1 MKKIRIAFFI
11 VVFLI
16 TYGNSFAFAQV
27 ITSIDLINKAKSY
40 DGKTVIYRGEV
51 VGDIMLR
58 KDYAWI
64 NANDGKNAMGIWLK
78 KELVKDFRFL
88 GGYGYIGEVV
98 EVEGEFHRACP
109 EHGGDMDIH
118 AQTLTVGQQGSKI
131 IHSIKIW
138 KVKVAVSVLFIL
150 IILCLFRLFRKNN
163 IFC

>member
-1 MKKIRIAFFI
+1 MRKIRVSLFI
-11 VVFLI
+11 TAFLI
-16 TYGNSFAFAQV
+16 IHGNYFVFAQAV
-27 ITSIDLINKAKSY
+27 TSVDLINKAKNY
-40 DGKTVIYRGEV
+40 DGKTVTYSGEV
-51 VGDIMLR
+51 IGDIMLR
-58 KDYAWI
+58 KDYAWV
-64 NANDGKNAMGIWLK
+64 NVNDSKNAMGIWLK
-78 KELVKDFRFL
+78 KELIKDLRFL

-118 AQTLTVGQQGSKI
+118 ARTLIVEQRGSQA
-131 IHSIKIW
+131 IHPIKMG

>member
-1 MKKIRIAFFI
+1 MKKIRITFFI

-16 TYGNSFAFAQV
+16 TYGNIFAFAQV
-27 ITSIDLINKAKSY
+27 VTSMDLINKAKSY

-78 KELVKDFRFL
+78 KELVKDLRFL
-88 GGYGYIGEVV
+88 GSYSYLGDAV
-98 EVEGEFHRACP
+98 EAEGEFHRACP

-118 AQTLTVGQQGSKI
+118 AQTLIIGQQGSKI
-131 IHSIKIW
+131 IHQIKIG
-138 KVKVAVSVLFIL
+138 KVKVAASVLFIL
-150 IILCLFRLFRKNN
+150 IILCLLRLFRKE
-163 IFC
+163 